1 MTVNRRKKLSR
12 YRGYSTHGCGSKKK
26 GRGAGNRG
34 GRGMAG
40 TGKRAQQKKP
50 GILKENPRYLGK
62 YGFKRPQIYY
72 EKDRIINIKDLPDK
86 EEINLTGLGYTKLLG
101 EGIPKL
107 KYKITVPSCSKLAKE
122 KIEKAGGQIIVK

>member
-12 YRGYSTHGCGSKKK
+12 YRGHSTHGYGSKKK

-50 GILKENPRYLGK
+50 GILKQNPNYLGK
-62 YGFKRPQIYY
+62 YGFKRPQMY
-72 EKDRIINIKDLPDK
+72 KRFDKVINIKDLPEK
-86 EEINLTGLGYTKLLG
+86 EEINLNELGYTKLLSAG
-101 EGIPKL
+101 MPKL
-107 KYKITVPSCSKLAKE
+107 KYKITVSSCSKKAKE
-122 KIEKAGGQIIVK
+122 KIEKAGGLIKTE